1 MRNVSL
7 LIVLMFAS
15 LQGFSQSIESEIE
28 RLVFEKLNQLRL
40 RAGLKTLQYDSAR
53 AVAAK
58 GQSHYLAANPDNFSH
73 FQRPGD
79 SLFTGIRPQHRYSES
94 SGAENCTIIALQQSD
109 IYDADAIATAIIER
123 FSLSTEGHY
132 QNMVDRSLTHIGV
145 GVFMITK
152 PETVKGH
159 PELGTFDV
167 TSVYCTQL
175 F

>member
-7 LIVLMFAS
+7 LIVILFAS

-28 RLVFEKLNQLRL
+28 RLVYEKLNQLRL
-40 RAGLKTLQYDSAR
+40 RAGVKTLQYDSAR
-53 AVAAK
+53 AVGAK
-58 GQSHYLAANPDNFSH
+58 GHSHYLAANPDNFSH
-73 FQRPGD
+73 TQRPGD
-79 SLFTGIRPQHRYSES
+79 SLFTGTQPNTRGG
-94 SGAENCTIIALQQSD
+94 GAENIATMALQYSE
-109 IYDADAIATAIIER
+109 INDADAIATRILEI
-123 FSLSTEGHY
+123 FQSSKMHNW
-132 QNMVDRSLTHIGV
+132 NMLRGDRTHIGV
-145 GVFMITK
+145 GIFIITK